1 MDAQRY
7 AQQRPQHAWQHAVD
21 QMIWLAEESCAMTL
35 RKIRTQTADSGS
47 MTVKLMA
54 PKAEKPNPEKPDIR
68 AATA

>member
-1 MDAQRY
+1 
-7 AQQRPQHAWQHAVD
+7 
-21 QMIWLAEESCAMTL
+21 MTL